1 MDSCRVVTAA
11 SAFRAT
17 ARDALA
23 DSDHGTTGEPSAGAT
38 AGVVRIPVEVRVTV
52 DDPWAAY
59 RRARSGDGDWGIFL
73 ETTGGDASERGSAPG
88 APGEDANAADGSGDD
103 WCYFTVDPVET
114 LTTRPDAV
122 PVDGSRNGGGKNGGG
137 RNGGGRNGGGRNG
150 GGRNGGGR
158 NGGGRNGGGRNG
170 GGRNGGGRNGGGR
183 NGGGDGTPGAGADSP
198 SLAALEGLLDGT
210 TLARGDCDVPYPCGA
225 FGWLSY
231 DVARELE
238 DLPGDADRD
247 RDLPRVQVGVYD
259 RVAAWRPGDGSDTD
273 GGDTDGGAGG
283 DGDGTTLR
291 ITACPALDP
300 AAFDEG
306 GGSAGDG
313 GVDDAIEAAYERGVG
328 RARSLAERAVE
339 GDSNHGPPPASST
352 VEAAFES
359 DAGRAAYAER
369 VRRVKAWIRD
379 GDTFQANVSHRLR
392 APATVHPVAVYDA
405 LRRVNPAPYS
415 GLVEFPGVDL
425 VSASPELLLERD
437 GDRVRTEPIAGTR
450 PRGDTDAAD
459 AALEAELKGDEK
471 ERAEHAMLVDLERND
486 LGKVCAYGSV
496 DVAEYRRVD
505 RYSEVMHLVSDVTG
519 RLREGVGIADAVG
532 AVFPGG
538 TITGAPK
545 PRTMAI
551 IDAVEDTRRGPYTGS
566 MAAFGFD
573 DRATCNI
580 VIRTLTRYR
589 KEYHLRVGA
598 GIVHDSDP
606 EREYD
611 ETLDKA
617 RALLTAVD
625 DALESESTMDVEAP
639 DA

>member
-1 MDSCRVVTAA
+1 MDSCRVVTDT

-23 DSDHGTTGEPSAGAT
+23 DSDHGATGEPSAGAT

-52 DDPWAAY
+52 DDPWTAY

-73 ETTGGDASERGSAPG
+73 ETTGSDATKRGNAPG
-88 APGEDANAADGSGDD
+88 DPREDANAADGSCAD
-103 WCYFTVDPVET
+103 WSYFAVDPVET

-122 PVDGSRNGGGKNGGG
+122 PVDGSRIGGGKNGGGRNDGGKNGGG
-137 RNGGGRNGGGRNG
+137 RNGGG
-150 GGRNGGGR
+150 
-158 NGGGRNGGGRNG
+158 
-170 GGRNGGGRNGGGR
+170 
-183 NGGGDGTPGAGADSP
+183 DGTLGAGPGSP
-198 SLAALEGLLDGT
+198 SLAALEGLLEGT

-238 DLPGDADRD
+238 DLPADADRD

-259 RVAAWRPGDGSDTD
+259 RVAAWRPGDDSDT
-273 GGDTDGGAGG
+273 DTDGGAGG
-283 DGDGTTLR
+283 DGAETTLR

-300 AAFDEG
+300 AVIDEG

-313 GVDDAIEAAYERGVG
+313 GVDDAIEAAYERGVE

-339 GDSNHGPPPASST
+339 GDSSHGPPPASST

-369 VRRVKAWIRD
+369 VRRVKEWIRD

-437 GDRVRTEPIAGTR
+437 GDHVRTEPIAGTR
-450 PRGDTDAAD
+450 PRGESADAD
-459 AALEAELKGDEK
+459 AALAAELRGDEK

-519 RLREGVGIADAVG
+519 QLREGVGIAEAVG

-551 IDAVEDTRRGPYTGS
+551 IDAVENTRRGPYTGS

-573 DRATCNI
+573 DRATLNI

-589 KEYHLRVGA
+589 EEYHLRVGA

-625 DALESESTMDVEAP
+625 DALESESTMDLEAP